1 MPKIRYSIIIPHHNI
16 PELLQRCL
24 DSIPKRDDI
33 QIIVVDD
40 NSDCGIVDFGN
51 FPGKDDN
58 NVEIYFSKE
67 GRGAGHARNV
77 GLGHAVGEWLIFSD
91 ADDYF
96 DTKNLNELM
105 DTDYS
110 DYEVVSWQCEW
121 IKSDR
126 VEIIKLKSGNK
137 ASSDDLFYMNEP
149 WRKMVKR
156 SFIEQNSIRFQESMV
171 SNDLMYSMKVASAC
185 KRVYWHDKT
194 IYYWVQ
200 RENSLSN
207 GYKGRR
213 LYAALN
219 VSIDVN
225 AFLKSKGIHNYYDRT
240 GYYLSLVWKESPLKY
255 WKYLLKVYVKLG
267 KELAF
272 RFNKEVSD
280 TVYISPKISTQIF
293 DYIIVELGSL
303 KRKIKN

>member
-1 MPKIRYSIIIPHHNI
+1 MSKIHYSIIIPHHNI

-33 QIIVVDD
+33 QVIVVDD
-40 NSDCGIVDFGN
+40 NSDRDVVDFDN
-51 FPGKDDN
+51 FPGKNDN

-77 GLGHAVGEWLIFSD
+77 GLSHAVGEWLIFSD

-96 DTKNLNELM
+96 DTENLNELM
-105 DTDYS
+105 DIDYS
-110 DYEVVSWQCEW
+110 DYEVVAWQCEW

-156 SFIEQNSIRFQESMV
+156 SFIEKNNIRFQESMV
-171 SNDLMYSMKVASAC
+171 SNDLMYSMEVATAC
-185 KRVYWHDKT
+185 KRVFWHPKT

-207 GYKGRR
+207 GYKGKR
-213 LYAALN
+213 LYAALD
-219 VSIDVN
+219 VSIAVN
-225 AFLKSKGIHNYYDRT
+225 AFLKSKGIYKHYDRT
-240 GYYLSLVWKESPLKY
+240 GYYLSLVWKESPLNY
-255 WKYLLKVYVKLG
+255 WKYLLKVYIRLG
-267 KELAF
+267 KELAC
-272 RFNKEVSD
+272 RFNKEVCD
-280 TVYISPKISTQIF
+280 TVYISPNVSTQIY
-293 DYIIVELGSL
+293 DYILVILGSL
-303 KRKIKN
+303 KRKIIS